1 MPKDGWE
8 TEKNENN
15 YVSNLSF
22 RNLVSKMYN
31 FIKYEFLVPLYVQ
44 YLKIFK
50 CMIDISNSIICLIFS
65 ANIFN
70 RVGEASIFFIQV

>member
-1 MPKDGWE
+1 
-8 TEKNENN
+8 
-15 YVSNLSF
+15 
-22 RNLVSKMYN
+22 MYN
-31 FIKYEFLVPLYVQ
+31 FIKYEFLVPLYIQ